1 MEKSKRKGYI
11 IISFYLLL
19 SLILGGIVLS
29 KYLEE
34 DVPEA
39 PIYMEYKPI
48 EVKEKKLKAAR

>member
-39 PIYMEYKPI
+39 PVYMEYKPI
-48 EVKEKKLKAAR
+48 KSSNK